1 MPWDGNVK
9 SGDNIILVDDSIG
22 VKNWGSVDVKDDDAD
37 GQRSD
42 DAGSEWA
49 WIGEI
54 NLPIYDVGALLLD
67 TDLGLI
73 RGLEIDSLK
82 VALDFEASGGQ
93 IIFEVVD

>member
-1 MPWDGNVK
+1 M
-9 SGDNIILVDDSIG
+9 
-22 VKNWGSVDVKDDDAD
+22 
-37 GQRSD
+37 
-42 DAGSEWA
+42 
-49 WIGEI
+49 
-54 NLPIYDVGALLLD
+54 PIYNVGALLLD